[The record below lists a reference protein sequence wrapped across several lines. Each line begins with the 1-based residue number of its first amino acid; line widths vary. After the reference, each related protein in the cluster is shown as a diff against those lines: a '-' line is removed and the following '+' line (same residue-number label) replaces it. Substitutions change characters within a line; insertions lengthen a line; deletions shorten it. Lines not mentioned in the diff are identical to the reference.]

1 MSRWHKHE
9 WDLLP
14 EHAFQKRGRHLAT
27 LEGGG
32 KGKSPKAPDYSQLAN
47 ASVESAR
54 IMADLG
60 YSQLDE
66 AKRQADITDKR
77 LTPIIEAQMGLMS
90 QQQRQGDEY
99 FNHLAQNFAPVE
111 RSLAKEAMEYDTG
124 AAQERFASQA
134 AADQQNAF
142 ANQQG
147 QMNRGLAAMGVNPN
161 SARFMALQDQS
172 NFANAAARA
181 GAQTAARQQAD
192 TLGWAKRADV
202 AGLGRG
208 LVGASQGAYGLTMA
222 AGNSAANMAPT
233 AGNQL
238 LSGMAAGNSTI
249 GAGQQ
254 MKMGGLSNVAG
265 HQSSGYNAQLSNQNN
280 SSFLGD
286 LGAIAGAGAQ
296 LWSMSDR
303 RLKRNIQ
310 RLGTHPRGFGIYSF
324 EYIWG
329 GAPQLGVM
337 ADEVVQVLPSAVKT
351 VGGYSA
357 VNYGA
362 L

>member
-14 EHAFQKRGRHLAT
+14 EEAFQKRGRHLTT

-32 KGKSPKAPDYSQLAN
+32 KGSKPKAPDYRPLAE

-66 AKRQADITDKR
+66 ARRQADITDQR
-77 LTPIIEAQMGLMS
+77 LTPVIDAQMGLMA
-90 QQQRQGDEY
+90 QQQQQGDEY
-99 FNHLAQNFAPVE
+99 YDYMTQTFRPAE
-111 RSLAKEAMEYDTG
+111 RSLANESMQYDTG

-134 AADQQNAF
+134 AADQQSAF
-142 ANQQG
+142 VNQQG
-147 QMNRGLAAMGVNPN
+147 QMNRGLSAMGVNPN
-161 SARFMALQDQS
+161 SARFMALQNQS
-172 NFANAAARA
+172 NFANAASRA
-181 GAQTAARQQAD
+181 GAQTSARQQAD
-192 TLGWAKRADV
+192 SLGWAKRADV

-208 LVGASQGAYGLTMA
+208 LVGASQGAYGLTLN
-222 AGNSAANMAPT
+222 AGNSAANMAPV

-254 MKMGGLSNVAG
+254 MKMGGLSSIAG
-265 HQSSGYNAQLSNQNN
+265 LQSSNYNAQLANQN
-280 SSFLGD
+280 SGSVLGD
-286 LGAIAGAGAQ
+286 LAAIAGGVAAF
-296 LWSMSDR
+296 MPSDR
-303 RLKRNIQ
+303 RLKRHIE
-310 RLGTHPRGFGIYSF
+310 RIGTHPLGIGIYSY

-329 GAPQLGVM
+329 GGPQIGVM
-337 ADEVVQVLPSAVKT
+337 ADEVAQVLPAAVT
-351 VGGYSA
+351 TIGGYSA

>member
-14 EHAFQKRGRHLAT
+14 EEAFQLRGKHLAT

-32 KGKSPKAPDYSQLAN
+32 KGKAPAAPDYTPLAN
-47 ASVESAR
+47 ASKESAQ

-60 YSQLDE
+60 YNQLAE
-66 AKRQADITDKR
+66 AKRQAEITDQR
-77 LTPIIEAQMGLMS
+77 LTPIIDAQMGLMA
-90 QQQRQGDEY
+90 QQQRQGDDY
-99 FNHLAQNFAPVE
+99 HNYMTQTFRPVE
-111 RSLAKEAMEYDTG
+111 QSLAREAMQYDTG

-147 QMNRGLAAMGVNPN
+147 QLNRGLSAMGVNPN
-161 SARFMALQDQS
+161 SARFVALQQQS

-181 GAQTAARQQAD
+181 GAMTSARQQAD
-192 TLGWAKRADV
+192 ALGWAKRADV

-208 LVGASQGAYGLTMA
+208 LVGASQGAYGLTLN
-222 AGNSAANMAPT
+222 AGNSAANMAPV

-254 MKMGGLSNVAG
+254 MKMGGLSQIAG
-265 HQSSGYNAQLSNQNN
+265 LQSSNYSAQLANQN
-280 SSFLGD
+280 SGSFMGD
-286 LGAIAGAGAQ
+286 LGAIAGAGAM
-296 LWSMSDR
+296 LWSDR
-303 RLKRNIQ
+303 RLKRSIE
-310 RLGTHPRGFGIYSF
+310 RIGTHPLGIGIYSF

-329 GAPQLGVM
+329 GGPQIGVM
-337 ADEVVQVLPSAVKT
+337 ADEVVQVLPGAVT
-351 VGGYSA
+351 TIGGYSA
-357 VNYGA
+357 VNYGV